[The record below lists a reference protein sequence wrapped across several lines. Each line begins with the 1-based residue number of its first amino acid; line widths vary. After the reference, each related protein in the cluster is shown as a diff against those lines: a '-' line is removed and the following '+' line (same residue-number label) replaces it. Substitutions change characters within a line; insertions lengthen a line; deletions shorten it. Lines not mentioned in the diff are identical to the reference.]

1 MFKDIKQVM
10 KDSVLYGIGNVAVK
24 LVGFILIPLYTDAEY
39 FSTAD
44 YGLMGLLEVTSQIL
58 IAVMGLSL
66 YSGLIRW
73 YWDAEYRDKQ
83 KTIFFTTLLFTILI
97 SLTVGGL
104 LWLNVDGLSVLL
116 VQQEGYSLG
125 EDLPYVLQLLIL
137 TSMLGAVVE
146 VPQNLLRLQSKP
158 IYYSTT
164 NIMRLF
170 VTLVLTIYFTI
181 SLHRGIAGVY
191 EAQLVGSVIQLL
203 MVLPLII
210 KNSSFQMDRACTV
223 QLFLYSYPL
232 VFSAVIGNLLT
243 VFDRYII
250 NHFQG
255 LEDVGFL

>member
-44 YGLMGLLEVTSQIL
+44 YGLMGVLEVTSQIL

-83 KTIFFTTLLFTILI
+83 KTIFFTTLLFTILT
-97 SLTVGGL
+97 SLCIGSV
-104 LWLNVDGLSVLL
+104 LWLNVGELSALL

-125 EDLPYVLQLLIL
+125 GELPYILQLLIL

-146 VPQNLLRLQSKP
+146 VPQNLLRLQRKP
-158 IYYSTT
+158 IY
-164 NIMRLF
+164 
-170 VTLVLTIYFTI
+170 
-181 SLHRGIAGVY
+181 
-191 EAQLVGSVIQLL
+191 
-203 MVLPLII
+203 
-210 KNSSFQMDRACTV
+210 
-223 QLFLYSYPL
+223 
-232 VFSAVIGNLLT
+232 
-243 VFDRYII
+243 
-250 NHFQG
+250 
-255 LEDVGFL
+255 